1 MKLIRTRNYV
11 DNKGK
16 EIEIGIIGDKILLIL
31 EIERCHHPSW
41 TILLQ
46 IGSVGL
52 FYVSLSLGHTSYTM
66 TILGRNYG

>member
-1 MKLIRTRNYV
+1 MKLIRSRKYIN
-11 DNKGK
+11 DSGR
-16 EIEIGIIGDKILLIL
+16 EIDLGVIGRVILLSF

-41 TILLQ
+41 TVLLQ

-52 FYVSLSLGHTSYTM
+52 FYVSLSLGYTSYTM